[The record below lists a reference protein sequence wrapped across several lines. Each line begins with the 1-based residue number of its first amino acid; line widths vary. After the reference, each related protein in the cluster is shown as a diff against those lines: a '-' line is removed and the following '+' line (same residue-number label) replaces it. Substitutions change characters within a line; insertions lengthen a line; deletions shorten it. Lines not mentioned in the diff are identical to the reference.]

1 MRTQVLKAGKPADV
15 KTVDIGTEPVT
26 LERVQEATA
35 ALARARVELRTTL
48 SECNTEMEAVK
59 AKFLPDLKTLAS
71 TVKQAHEL
79 VFALVDA
86 GRDLFQKPRTRIFDD
101 IKVGLRKQ
109 KGRMDWEDADLVV
122 ARIKKHFP
130 EQADILIRTK
140 EEPNKEALLSL
151 SAGDLKKL
159 GISVVADCDAVE
171 IKDTA
176 SEIDKL
182 VDALLNGDKK
192 KAAEE

>member
-26 LERVQEATA
+26 LERVQEATT
-35 ALARARVELRTTL
+35 ALARARVDLREVLT
-48 SECNTEMEAVK
+48 ECNTEVDQVK
-59 AKFLPDLKTLAS
+59 ARFMPRLKELAS
-71 TVKQAHEL
+71 TVRQAHEL

-86 GRDLFQKPRTRIFDD
+86 GRNLFEKPRTRVFDD

-109 KGRMDWEDADLVV
+109 KGKVEWEDADLVV

-140 EEPNKEALLSL
+140 EEPNKEALQSL
-151 SAGDLKKL
+151 TAADLKKL
-159 GISVVADCDAVE
+159 GVSVVADCDAVE

-182 VDALLNGDKK
+182 VDALLNGEKK